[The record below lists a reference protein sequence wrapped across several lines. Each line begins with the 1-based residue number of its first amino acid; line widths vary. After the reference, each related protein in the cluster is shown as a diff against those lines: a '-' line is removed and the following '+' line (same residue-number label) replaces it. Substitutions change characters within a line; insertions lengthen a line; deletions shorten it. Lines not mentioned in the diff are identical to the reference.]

1 MKKQLKYKIR
11 RTIFIYIPATM
22 IFAAYFIMAFFAAY

>member
-11 RTIFIYIPATM
+11 RTIFLYIPSTM
-22 IFAAYFIMAFFAAY
+22 FFAGIFIMGFFAAY